1 MRSSRVS
8 RAGKA
13 PRGKGLVSAAA
24 PSRIAP
30 PGLDSTSLPCS
41 QAIWDAAV
49 AHSPPPACLDPGFS
63 RGQLP
68 ICLPQEAG
76 NEFHVLLRWHAK
88 PLLSPISSY
97 CASDSLVTPQGRE
110 PWPEEA
116 TPSSSHA
123 CPWAGR
129 AGRAVILAPPGC
141 LVCHSLPSSGRVR
154 SDPGRDVENP
164 GHSPSGRASAMQ
176 LAWLPPS
183 PSHCSPWAGP
193 SPRGPTT
200 GTKLCFSLSPR
211 TWGSCQDT
219 TLLRC
224 QKSYSLTSGYLL
236 QGAWH

>member
-1 MRSSRVS
+1 MGSSRVG

-76 NEFHVLLRWHAK
+76 NEFRVLLRWRAK

-97 CASDSLVTPQGRE
+97 YASDSLVTPQGRE

-116 TPSSSHA
+116 TPNSSHA

-129 AGRAVILAPPGC
+129 AGRALILAPPGC
-141 LVCHSLPSSGRVR
+141 LVCHSLPSSGTVR
-154 SDPGRDVENP
+154 SGPAGTWKILATAHLAEPQLCSWPGFPLPLRTAHP
-164 GHSPSGRASAMQ
+164 GQAPVLGAPQRREQ
-176 LAWLPPS
+176 NCVFPS
-183 PSHCSPWAGP
+183 PHEH
-193 SPRGPTT
+193 
-200 GTKLCFSLSPR
+200 
-211 TWGSCQDT
+211 
-219 TLLRC
+219 
-224 QKSYSLTSGYLL
+224 
-236 QGAWH
+236 GAPAKTPHS